1 MPLPVITL
9 KKLHHRGGD
18 QIGLYF
24 KYDTALIAH
33 IKKLE
38 GIRWSATN
46 KCWYVKNQ
54 KGILNRIFTHF
65 KGIAWLDLDNLKKQ
79 EKQSTKKQSKRPT
92 KPVKP
97 QKKIPEAYSRL
108 LVRRR
113 YSPNTINTYTHFF
126 KQFINY
132 FPDTDLDQLTEDH
145 IRQFQDYLVSK
156 RKVSIST
163 QNQAINAI
171 KYYFEQVLDGERK
184 TYHIERPRREKKLP
198 QILSEQQILRI
209 IEATENLKHQSI
221 IVVMYSA
228 GLRVGELLKLRR
240 QDLNFDKN
248 LIFVRDAKGKKD
260 RTTILAESTAKMLH
274 VYLEEYKP
282 NYWLFEGPGRKQ
294 YSSTSVNAL
303 LKISAKKAGIEQR
316 VSSHMLRHSFAT
328 HLLEQGVD
336 LRYIQS
342 LLGHSN
348 SKTTEIYTHVSKR
361 SLANI
366 RSPLDTIFSTQSSQD
381 EQIDT
386 S

>member
-24 KYDTALIAH
+24 EYNATLIAH

-38 GIRWSATN
+38 GIKWSATN

-65 KGIAWLDLDNLKKQ
+65 KGIVWLDLDNLKKQ
-79 EKQSTKKQSKRPT
+79 EKQSKRYT
-92 KPVKP
+92 KPVKS
-97 QKKIPEAYSRL
+97 QKMIPEAYSRL

-132 FPDTDLDQLTEDH
+132 FPDTDLDQLTEEH

-198 QILSEQQILRI
+198 HILSEQQILRI

-274 VYLEEYKP
+274 VYLEEFKP

-294 YSSTSVNAL
+294 YSSTSVNVL
-303 LKISAKKAGIEQR
+303 LKVSAKKAGIEQR

-366 RSPLDTIFSTQSSQD
+366 RSPLDSILSTQSSQD
-381 EQIDT
+381 EQVDT
-386 S
+386 T